1 MTKSKWLHNLLRVLI
16 TLLGAGIGAALVL
29 LGVQVYDMTHPG
41 EAIPVGVLIF
51 TYIGACVLFMLVFY
65 LLSSLIIDRCIR
77 LFVAAEKYM
86 DKMTFGQ
93 VMACT
98 IGLMMGLVIA
108 MLLSQLIHFLGSGV
122 FTTAL
127 SAIMYVMLGMLG
139 WTIGWKRG
147 RDLGGYFSRMGEKWE
162 RRSQRR
168 QAAALAEGSGCPK
181 LIDASVLIDGRL
193 IDVCRTG
200 FVEGEMIVPQ
210 FIVDELRQIA
220 DSADPARR
228 ARGRRGL
235 DNVRL
240 MQEAGDIRLRI
251 DDSFDGETGD
261 ADVKLIRMAQQ
272 LNAAVITGD
281 SNLCKV
287 GAVTGVRM
295 LNLHTLAS
303 ALKMKLSAGDEMTVQ
318 VVREGREPGQ
328 GVAYHEDGTM
338 IVIEQGAKSVG
349 KTITVTVTS
358 VLQTSAGR
366 MIFARP
372 AA

>member
-1 MTKSKWLHNLLRVLI
+1 MTKSKWLHKLLRMLI
-16 TLLGAGIGAALVL
+16 MLLGAGVGAALVL
-29 LGVQVYDMTHPG
+29 LGVEIHGMTQPD
-41 EAIPVGVLIF
+41 ASIPLGVLIF
-51 TYIGACVLFMLVFY
+51 TYIGACALFMLVFY
-65 LLSSLIIDRCIR
+65 FLSSIIIERCIR
-77 LFVAAEKYM
+77 MFVAIEKYM
-86 DKMTFGQ
+86 DKMAFGQ

-98 IGLMMGLVIA
+98 IGLVMGLVIA
-108 MLLSQLIHFLGSGV
+108 MLVSQLIHFLGSGV

-127 SAIMYVMLGMLG
+127 SAIMYVMLGLLG

-147 RDLGGYFSRMGEKWE
+147 KDVSGYFGRMGEKWE

-168 QAAALAEGSGCPK
+168 QANAAQEGGCPK

-193 IDVCRTG
+193 PDVCRTG
-200 FVEGEMIVPQ
+200 FIEGELVVPQ

-235 DNVRL
+235 DNVKM
-240 MQEAGDIRLRI
+240 MQEARDIALRI
-251 DDSFDGETGD
+251 DDAFDGEAGD

-272 LNAAVITGD
+272 MNAAVITGD

-295 LNLHTLAS
+295 LNLHMLAS
-303 ALKMKLSAGDEMTVQ
+303 ALKTKLSAGDEMTVQ

-349 KTITVTVTS
+349 QTVTVTVTS

-366 MIFARP
+366 MIFAKP
-372 AA
+372 AV